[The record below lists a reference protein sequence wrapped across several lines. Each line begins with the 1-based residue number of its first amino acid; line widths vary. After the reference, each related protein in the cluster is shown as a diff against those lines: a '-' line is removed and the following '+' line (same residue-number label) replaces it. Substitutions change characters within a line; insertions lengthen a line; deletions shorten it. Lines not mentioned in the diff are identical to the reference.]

1 MNKLL
6 IFVTLALISA
16 TSVMA
21 KEISISP
28 LILYEQAN
36 APLIID
42 GVS

>member
-6 IFVTLALISA
+6 IFVTLALSSA

-21 KEISISP
+21 YKS
-28 LILYEQAN
+28 LVLYEQAN

-42 GVS
+42 GVLQG